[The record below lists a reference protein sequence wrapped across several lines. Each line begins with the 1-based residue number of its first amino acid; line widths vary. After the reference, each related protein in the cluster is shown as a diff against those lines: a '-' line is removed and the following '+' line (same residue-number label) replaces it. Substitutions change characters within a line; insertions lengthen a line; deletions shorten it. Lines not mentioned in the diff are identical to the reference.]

1 LLLPGELLEE
11 EVAVPILEVAALVVL
26 ELALEA
32 PLLALTLELIIP
44 PLLVERL
51 DDAEPVD

>member
-1 LLLPGELLEE
+1 M
-11 EVAVPILEVAALVVL
+11 AVPILEVAALVVL

-51 DDAEPVD
+51 EDAEPVD

>member
-1 LLLPGELLEE
+1 MLLPGELLEE
-11 EVAVPILEVAALVVL
+11 EEAVPILEVAALVIL

-32 PLLALTLELIIP
+32 PLLALTLELLIP

-51 DDAEPVD
+51 EDAEPVD